1 MFNKKLTKPKA
12 VGKHTNKAIGDFGE
26 KLAVKYLKEHGYK
39 IVKTNYKIRIGEI
52 DIIAMDGDF
61 LVFVEVK
68 YRSNALYGL
77 PNEAVD
83 KHKREKIKRVALFY
97 LMQKDMLEAYVRFD
111 VVQILGDEIQ
121 LFQNAFY

>member
-1 MFNKKLTKPKA
+1 MFGKKLEKPKA
-12 VGKHTNKAIGDFGE
+12 VGKHTNKAIGDYGE
-26 KLAVKYLKEHGYK
+26 KLAVKYLKKQGYK

-68 YRSNALYGL
+68 YRSTALYGL

-83 KHKREKIKRVALFY
+83 KHKREKIKRVTLYY
-97 LMQKDMLEAYVRFD
+97 LMHTDMLEAYVRFD
-111 VVQILGDEIQ
+111 VVQILGDKIQ

>member
-1 MFNKKLTKPKA
+1 MFDKKLTKPNV
-12 VGKHTNKAIGDFGE
+12 VGKHTNKKLGDYGE
-26 KLAVKYLKEHGYK
+26 KLAVNYLKKRGYK

-52 DIIAMDGDF
+52 DIIALDGEF

-68 YRSNALYGL
+68 YRSTALYGM

-83 KHKREKIKRVALFY
+83 KYKREKIKRVALYY

>member
-1 MFNKKLTKPKA
+1 MFDNGLIKPKT
-12 VGKHTNKAIGDFGE
+12 VGKHTNKAIGDYGE
-26 KLAVKYLKEHGYK
+26 RLAIKYLKKQGYK
-39 IVKTNYKIRIGEI
+39 ILKTNYKLKIGEI
-52 DIIAMDGDF
+52 DIIALDGEF

-68 YRSNALYGL
+68 YRSTALYGL

-83 KHKREKIKRVALFY
+83 KYKREKIKRVAMYY
-97 LMQKDMLEAYVRFD
+97 LMEKDMLEAYVRFD